1 MAACSISRFLV
12 LKYVMK
18 VSYVFDLG
26 PGGSVSATRSSDV
39 PYAISLYILQ
49 PRTDLEFLFC
59 MVDFPKDSS
68 GKCKKRG
75 CLKPSVWWK

>member
-1 MAACSISRFLV
+1 
-12 LKYVMK
+12 MK

-49 PRTDLEFLFC
+49 PRKDLEFLFRK
-59 MVDFPKDSS
+59 VDLPKDSS
-68 GKCKKRG
+68 GKCKKEG
-75 CLKPSVWWK
+75 V